1 MDAAV
6 FFLLV
11 FAGFIVVLTVAL
23 CKLHA
28 FGRDLAAL
36 KRDVTELRGV
46 VLASAR
52 VTQDVAGEVVNN
64 PLPQPDPEVKA
75 DLQDLMSN
83 PLVQSLMRE
92 QG

>member
-11 FAGFIVVLTVAL
+11 FAGFIVVLDCCAL

-28 FGRDLAAL
+28 FARDLSAL
-36 KRDVTELRGV
+36 RRDVNELRGV

-52 VTQDVAGEVVNN
+52 VTQDVAARSFN
-64 PLPQPDPEVKA
+64 PAAPA
-75 DLQDLMSN
+75 
-83 PLVQSLMRE
+83 
-92 QG
+92 

>member
-36 KRDVTELRGV
+36 KRDVDEMRGV

-52 VTQDVAGEVVNN
+52 VTQDVASDVAN
-64 PLPQPDPEVKA
+64 PLPQPDPDVKA

>member
-23 CKLHA
+23 CKLRV

-36 KRDVTELRGV
+36 KRDVNELRGV

-52 VTQDVAGEVVNN
+52 VTQDVASDVVN
-64 PLPQPDPEVKA
+64 PLPQPDPDVKA

>member
-28 FGRDLAAL
+28 FGRDLGVL
-36 KRDVTELRGV
+36 KRDVNELRGV

-52 VTQDVAGEVVNN
+52 VTQDIANDPVT
-64 PLPQPDPEVKA
+64 LPQPDPDTKA

-83 PLVQSLMRE
+83 PLVQQLMTK